1 MVEQIKSKLSIF
13 YAHFKMDQSLSLFSL
28 FIRPLKHFVGIKS
41 VDFSR
46 IQTRIVRVESK
57 RADHLTTLIIPLRA
71 VPF

>member
-1 MVEQIKSKLSIF
+1 
-13 YAHFKMDQSLSLFSL
+13 MDQSLSLFSL